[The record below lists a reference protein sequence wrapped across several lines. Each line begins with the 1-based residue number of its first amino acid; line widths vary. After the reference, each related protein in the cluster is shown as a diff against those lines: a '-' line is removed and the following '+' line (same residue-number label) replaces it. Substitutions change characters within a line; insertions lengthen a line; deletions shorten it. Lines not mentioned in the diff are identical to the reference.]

1 MNAPL
6 TLLALLVLTA
16 CSVSAGS
23 GSAPAT
29 DTTSGA
35 AVAATELPL
44 PAVPDSLRTPAKRA
58 SYILA
63 HFWDKMDFAD
73 TALAHNREFMEL
85 NFVNFINLYPHAEKE
100 SLPAISADF
109 LGKATKDPATRGI
122 VYDLIDIYLASP
134 DSPMQNDD
142 SYITLMEQWVKLP
155 LNEYELQEPAYRL
168 AAALKNRPGTK
179 AADFKYI
186 TRDGKKSS
194 LSATSAPKMLLLF
207 YDPDCDHCNE
217 TIAALRSDKLI
228 NQLISEGSLKV
239 LAVYPE
245 TNTPLWEATK
255 GSMPDNW
262 TVGRDLSEILDHEL
276 YDIPEMPGIYLL
288 DKDKTVILRQPQL
301 PRLLENLQA
310 AQK

>member
-1 MNAPL
+1 MKAPL
-6 TLLALLVLTA
+6 TLTALLILAA

-29 DTTSGA
+29 DTTA
-35 AVAATELPL
+35 AAAASSASELPL

-73 TALAHNREFMEL
+73 TALSHNREFIEL
-85 NFVNFINLYPHAEKE
+85 NFVNFINLYPHADKE
-100 SLPAISADF
+100 SLPAISAGF
-109 LGKATKDPATRGI
+109 LAKATADPVTRGI

-142 SYITLMEQWVKLP
+142 SYITLMQQWVKLP

-186 TRDGKKSS
+186 TSDGKKSS
-194 LSATSAPKMLLLF
+194 LSATSASKTLLLF

-217 TIAALRSDKLI
+217 TITALRSDKLI
-228 NQLISEGSLKV
+228 NKLIGEGALKV

-245 TNTPLWEATK
+245 TNTQLWETTK
-255 GSMPDNW
+255 DSMPDNW

-301 PRLLENLQA
+301 SRLLENLQFF
-310 AQK
+310 